1 MMKAEFYGCSATE
14 LSHPSG
20 HVAPAELAT
29 HYEGVERSMG
39 AARNSV

>member
-1 MMKAEFYGCSATE
+1 MKAEFYDCSVIE

-20 HVAPAELAT
+20 HVAPAALAT

-39 AARNSV
+39 TARNSV